1 MRKLIVNSSPHI
13 LHTDATH
20 GIMLDVIIALV
31 PVSVFGIAL
40 FGPYVAAVIAV
51 CVIAAVLSEYLFC
64 KIAKQPNTISNL
76 SAVVT
81 GLLLALNLPPTI
93 PLWMAAL
100 GSAFGIIVVKQ
111 MFGGLGQNFANPAI
125 TARIMLTV
133 SFPTAMTVWREPF
146 AWLNKTADAVSTA
159 TPLAGG
165 DFTPIGLIL
174 GQHGGCI
181 GETCAIAIIIGGI
194 YMLIR
199 KVINPIIPFTYIATV
214 GILAVVFGENPFFW
228 IFTGGLLLGA
238 FFMATDYVTSPT
250 TRKGQFIFALGC
262 GIITAIIRKFGSYP
276 EGVSFSILLMN
287 ILVPHINNLT
297 KNKPFGWEKAENGKK
312 N

>member
-1 MRKLIVNSSPHI
+1 MGKLIVNYSPHI
-13 LHTDATH
+13 LHTDTTQ

-31 PVSVFGIAL
+31 PVSAFGIAL

-51 CVIAAVLSEYLFC
+51 CIVAAVLSEYLFC

-81 GLLLALNLPPTI
+81 GLLLALNLPPTF
-93 PLWMAAL
+93 PLWMAAI
-100 GSAFGIIVVKQ
+100 GSAFAIIVVKQ
-111 MFGGLGQNFANPAI
+111 MFGGIGQNFANPAI

-133 SFPTAMTVWREPF
+133 SFPEAMTAWREPF
-146 AWLNKTADAVSTA
+146 AWLNKTADTVTTA
-159 TPLAGG
+159 TPLSGG
-165 DFTPIGLIL
+165 DFTPMRLIL

-194 YMLIR
+194 YLLIR

-214 GILAVVFGENPFFW
+214 GILAVAFGENPFIW
-228 IFTGGLLLGA
+228 IFTGGLLIGA

-250 TRKGQFIFALGC
+250 TRKGQLVFALGC
-262 GIITAIIRKFGSYP
+262 GIITALIRKFGSYP

-287 ILVPHINNLT
+287 ILVPHINSLT
-297 KNKPFGWEKAENGKK
+297 KNKPFAWEKANHGKK